1 MIRRVNQY
9 GQNFYHLNVAKLRQ
23 LQTVQK
29 QYIGK
34 RQITQQNEFIK
45 KSERNSYQKLLQEMS
60 ERLEQIQEKRKQIL
74 IVFIE
79 HSIRRPLT
87 KEEKQKIKVL

>member
-1 MIRRVNQY
+1 MIRRVNQC
-9 GQNFYHLNVAKLRQ
+9 GQNFYHLNAAKLRQ
-23 LQTVQK
+23 TQTIQK
-29 QYIGK
+29 SYISK
-34 RQITQQNEFIK
+34 RQITQPDEYIK

-74 IVFIE
+74 IIVIE